1 MKKNIIFA
9 VIFCC
14 LVTVIGQFCKSGFR
28 NIGLNEVNNVEQL
41 QGYKLAFESVEGT
54 EEVTYYKEQ
63 KKHYLDKYAEAE
75 DILIVEPTG
84 KCVIGAEGSQQEVL
98 VKKVIKGKKQL
109 VDESIWI
116 DGILSVAYNEKEK
129 GIRIDGYLNFMQKNN
144 QYLVFCDPYGVY
156 KIEGKEDCSKYYHS
170 DCFFGHLNI
179 TKQDI
184 AFRTIKANQDYKMQ
198 DLSKYE
204 MWGKD
209 EALKKIK
216 QEIKDALIERYV
228 TA

>member
-116 DGILSVAYNEKEK
+116 DGILSVAYNE
-129 GIRIDGYLNFMQKNN
+129 
-144 QYLVFCDPYGVY
+144 VY

-179 TKQDI
+179 TKQDS
-184 AFRTIKANQDYKMQ
+184 
-198 DLSKYE
+198 LSNDKGE
-204 MWGKD
+204 SG
-209 EALKKIK
+209 L
-216 QEIKDALIERYV
+216 
-228 TA
+228 